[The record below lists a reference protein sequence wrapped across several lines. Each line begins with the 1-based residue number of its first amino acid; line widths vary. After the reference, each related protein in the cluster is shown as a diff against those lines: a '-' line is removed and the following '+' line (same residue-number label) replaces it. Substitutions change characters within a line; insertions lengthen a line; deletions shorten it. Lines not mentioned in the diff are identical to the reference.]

1 MTFYDSLNQ
10 DDSIFNSKLIII
22 PNNRKNY
29 LGIQRPFIHLTV
41 SDTAI
46 KLLSCLILMRIFYN
60 CPNELHIISCFEKIE
75 LPGFHVVSFV
85 CK

>member
-10 DDSIFNSKLIII
+10 DDSIFSSKLIII

-46 KLLSCLILMRIFYN
+46 
-60 CPNELHIISCFEKIE
+60 EL
-75 LPGFHVVSFV
+75 
-85 CK
+85 